1 MPETVKLFQ
10 RSSKIWAD
18 LVKNKDRQEFIRRM
32 NILRDRLEKEEPDL
46 EKAYQ
51 NMYKLVEGL

>member
-1 MPETVKLFQ
+1 
-10 RSSKIWAD
+10 
-18 LVKNKDRQEFIRRM
+18 M
-32 NILRDRLEKEEPDL
+32 NILRDRLEKEAPDL